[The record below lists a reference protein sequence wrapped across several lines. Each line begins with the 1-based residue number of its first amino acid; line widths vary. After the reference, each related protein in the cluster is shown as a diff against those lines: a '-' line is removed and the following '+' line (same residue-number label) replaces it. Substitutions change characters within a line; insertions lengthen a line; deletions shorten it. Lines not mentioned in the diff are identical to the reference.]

1 MAEYLFPFDVIPK
14 GSDIIIYAMGVVG
27 QCFFEQVT
35 KLRYCNVVALI
46 DRDADEF
53 FSNQYRIEPLSA
65 LPQYAFDYIVIAIY
79 EESIAHAVRKELIIN
94 YGVPSEKIIWERPEE
109 LQENK
114 SLYRLGRMIKG
125 HRELSLCLEDFM
137 KRGNG
142 DIASFAGAIE
152 ELKSYSYTNTELCE
166 KHKEYFMQYLE
177 KETSPKKRIILLR
190 FLYEAGCF
198 DGKCAELFMR
208 SIRDIKGN
216 YEARIWLTWDISC
229 MEARMSSIR
238 YNNFFLD
245 KREIIR
251 ENISPFVN
259 TAGRKVYIGE
269 RQRRDKKYIAVV
281 GHNFDWT
288 PSSHFKFMRPYVNEM
303 CAQGHKIKIFPI
315 DLLRYREGESFLR
328 PIVMLDKRSYLARQE
343 YSELLAPEIEVV
355 IPEGAT
361 MQERIEHFTENLYAF
376 QPDIVYDFSGEY
388 AFCSPIYYDAFPT
401 VAMPMRGYASSAW
414 FDKYVARDKKIC
426 IEENLIFHSVSEEQ
440 MEEAL
445 PDLCKYS
452 IPDSRPFDRSE
463 HGFKEDA
470 FLIVTSGYRLRQ
482 ELTKEFADSVCSFLK
497 EHTDAVWLLVGDA
510 ICDYIKLAY
519 AALLDEKRI
528 IEWGFEPD
536 LYGLYGMCDIFWN
549 PDRNGAAGCIYMAMQ
564 CGIPIV
570 SSAFPS
576 DILPQLG
583 RENAVDGDY
592 SECKKYADLLYTDK
606 EMRKEKGKLMLE
618 RTRNAPGGV
627 ENYVKK
633 IIEVGESILKQRQ
646 EPPALTK

>member
-1 MAEYLFPFDVIPK
+1 MAEYIFPFDMIPK
-14 GSDIIIYAMGVVG
+14 ESDIIIYAMGVVG
-27 QCFFEQVT
+27 QCFYEQVT

-46 DRDADEF
+46 DKDADHF
-53 FSNQYRIEPLSA
+53 FSSQYPVEPLSA
-65 LPQYAFDYIVIAIY
+65 LPEYACDYIVIAIL
-79 EESIAHAVRKELIIN
+79 EESIAQAVREELITD
-94 YGVPSEKIIWERPEE
+94 YGVPSEKIIWEKPGE

-114 SLYRLGRMIKG
+114 SLYRFSRMIKG
-125 HRELSLCLEDFM
+125 HQELSFCLDDFM

-142 DIASFAGAIE
+142 DIASFSGAIE
-152 ELKSYSYTNTELCE
+152 ELKHYSYTDVELCE
-166 KHKEYFMQYLE
+166 KYKEYFMQYLG
-177 KETSPKKRIILLR
+177 KESSPKKRIILLR
-190 FLYEAGCF
+190 FLYESGCF
-198 DGKCAELFMR
+198 DKECAELFMR

-229 MEARMSSIR
+229 MEVRMSSIR
-238 YNNFFLD
+238 YHNFFLD

-259 TAGRKVYIGE
+259 KKMHIGMKP
-269 RQRRDKKYIAVV
+269 QRDKKYIAII
-281 GHNFDWT
+281 GHSFDQT
-288 PSSHFKFMRPYVNEM
+288 SSSHFKFMRPYVNEM
-303 CAQGHKIKIFPI
+303 SAQGYQIRIFPI
-315 DLLRYREGESFLR
+315 DLLRFREGESFLR
-328 PIVMLDKRSYLARQE
+328 PIVVLDKRSYLARQE
-343 YSELLAPEIEVV
+343 YPELLAPGIEVV

-376 QPDIVYDFSGEY
+376 HPDIVYDFCGEY

-426 IEENLIFHSVSEEQ
+426 MEENLIFHSVSEEQ

-452 IPDSRPFDRSE
+452 VPDSRPFGRQE

-470 FLIVTSGYRLRQ
+470 FIIVTSGYRLRQ
-482 ELTKEFADSVCSFLK
+482 ELTRDFVDSVCSFLK

-510 ICDYIKLAY
+510 ICDYIKQAY

-528 IEWGFEPD
+528 IEWGFEKD

-583 RENAVDGDY
+583 RENAVEGDY
-592 SECKKYADLLYTDK
+592 SECKKYVDILYEDK
-606 EMRKEKGKLMLE
+606 EMRREKGKLMLE
-618 RTRNAPGGV
+618 RTRNNPGGV

-633 IIEVGESILKQRQ
+633 LIEIGESIVK
-646 EPPALTK
+646 